1 MLKSAGLQESD
12 VTLVT
17 VDRNAMANA
26 VVKREADAISMWE
39 PEAQAAL
46 EGLGG
51 DASVFENIALYREW
65 FSLYTTTDVLNDVK
79 QREALVEFVRA
90 LLAAADNVRSRPQEA
105 IPIVA
110 RAINQT
116 EAVVKGAW
124 PHHAFPAALPKEM
137 LDVLTEEEGWVA
149 AIAEASATYAR
160 QRSPRSSTRRCS
172 ETPAGRSFNSTPQRP
187 RNPPGLRLR
196 GPRSVVDRSSSRA
209 IRATGLLTGA
219 STIASAARS

>member
-1 MLKSAGLQESD
+1 LTSVGLQESD

-26 VVKREADAISMWE
+26 VVRREADAISMWE

-65 FSLYTTTDVLNDVK
+65 FSLYTTTDVLNDVQ

-90 LLAAADNVRSRPQEA
+90 LLAAADRVRSRPQEA

-110 RAINQT
+110 RAIKRT
-116 EAVVKGAW
+116 DAEVRSAW
-124 PHHAFPAALPKEM
+124 SHHAFPATLPKEM
-137 LDVLTEEEGWVA
+137 LDVLTEEERWVA
-149 AIAEASATYAR
+149 PLQQRAPRTREALAVLIDTTVLRDAS
-160 QRSPRSSTRRCS
+160 RS
-172 ETPAGRSFNSTPQRP
+172 GR
-187 RNPPGLRLR
+187 
-196 GPRSVVDRSSSRA
+196 
-209 IRATGLLTGA
+209 
-219 STIASAARS
+219 